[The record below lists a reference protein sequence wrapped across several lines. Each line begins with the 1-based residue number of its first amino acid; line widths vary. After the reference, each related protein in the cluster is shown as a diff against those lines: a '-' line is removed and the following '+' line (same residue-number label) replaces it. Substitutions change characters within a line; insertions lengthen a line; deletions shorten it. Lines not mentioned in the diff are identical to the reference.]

1 MNKLLS
7 IAVLSLAFSG
17 FALADDVGDFSGVR
31 ATQGQSYD
39 GQELSRNE
47 APVPV
52 PSMNGKGVASLE
64 IGSGR
69 A

>member
-17 FALADDVGDFSGVR
+17 FALADDIGDFSGVR
-31 ATQGQSYD
+31 ATQGQPYD
-39 GQELSRNE
+39 GVALSRND

-52 PSMNGKGVASLE
+52 PTVAGKGVAGLE
-64 IGSGR
+64 SGSGR
-69 A
+69 V